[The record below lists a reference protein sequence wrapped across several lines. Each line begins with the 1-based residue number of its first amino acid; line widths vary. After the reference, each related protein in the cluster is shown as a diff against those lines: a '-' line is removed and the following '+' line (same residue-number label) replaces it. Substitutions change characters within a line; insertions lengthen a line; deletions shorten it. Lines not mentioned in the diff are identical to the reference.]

1 MCVLRLSRAELN
13 VAVGCGDAFGQA
25 NRLSV
30 PITSLGLILLLQA
43 LCCLALE
50 PCISQDPSQLK
61 KIERQALHL
70 SLGTVTLFLF
80 RLVTGYAFPTGCQF
94 DS

>member
-1 MCVLRLSRAELN
+1 MCVLRLSRAESN
-13 VAVGCGDAFGQA
+13 VAACCRDAFGQA

-50 PCISQDPSQLK
+50 PCIRQDPSQL
-61 KIERQALHL
+61 KIERQALHM
-70 SLGTVTLFLF
+70 SLGTVTVFLF
-80 RLVTGYAFPTGCQF
+80 TLVTGYAFPTGCQF